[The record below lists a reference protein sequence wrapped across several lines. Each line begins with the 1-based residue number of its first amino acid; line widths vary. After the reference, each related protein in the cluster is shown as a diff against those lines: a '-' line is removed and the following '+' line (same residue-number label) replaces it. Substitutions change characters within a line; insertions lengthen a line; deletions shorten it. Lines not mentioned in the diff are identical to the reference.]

1 MKATYHDQLQ
11 GPIVYEDTHDALYSI
26 KCHPRDIFIWSPM
39 DKKSA
44 NNLAWKICADIRLT
58 QGYNQIGLMQ
68 GAKQ

>member
-1 MKATYHDQLQ
+1 MMATYHDQSL